1 MTILIFVSC
10 GKLLD
15 NIFIAKAIQLGSTN
29 TPENSEFLH
38 AERAQ
43 LSLLAIPFMA
53 NTLPHQIL
61 QSHISALPGEVQ
73 KAATE
78 VINTETS
85 MADKRVAKGLVWRS
99 SGVRAAC
106 LTAAEV

>member
-10 GKLLD
+10 SKLLD
-15 NIFIAKAIQLGSTN
+15 NILIVKAIQLGSTN

-43 LSLLAIPFMA
+43 LSLLATPFMA

-61 QSHISALPGEVQ
+61 QSHTQGKSKKQQLKSSTLRPLCQ
-73 KAATE
+73 T
-78 VINTETS
+78 
-85 MADKRVAKGLVWRS
+85 KGLPRGWCEGALGS
-99 SGVRAAC
+99 E
-106 LTAAEV
+106 LPPLPLLK